1 MKQKRDNTRQS
12 NFELM
17 RIISMIMIILWHS
30 LAWTDRGN
38 VLINCSRDSLKV
50 IFEFIMFIIV
60 VHVNSYVLVSGYF
73 QSKNKFKMSKLLK
86 TVNMVWFYRI
96 VLMIFMIVINIWH
109 PTNIEIFRN
118 SFPINLDFYWF
129 FNVYA
134 LLYCISPFLN
144 GYIEKSSKKDLKKL
158 IIVLFLLFS
167 ILPYITGMKA
177 FDNNGFTLYNF
188 VLLYFIGAY
197 LRKYPV
203 RDWYI
208 FKNVSK
214 NLFQIICISVFIGCA
229 LFNFL
234 LTRFGA
240 SILSYSNIFNEI
252 GSNLNRFPPIYSNP
266 FVIIQTIAYFCFFG
280 TLNFKSRIINKLS
293 SLTFG
298 VYLLHDHYQ
307 LKHYIYI
314 WTKINNGPI
323 ESYKF
328 IPFLFIM
335 VLLIYIVCS
344 IIEWLR
350 QILFKFIYNRNIS
363 KKWRIRYRKYL
374 DGLGPKI
381 NWE

>member
-167 ILPYITGMKA
+167 ILPYITGVKA
-177 FDNNGFTLYNF
+177 FDNIVFTLYTF
-188 VLLYFIGAY
+188 FYYILLVLI
-197 LRKYPV
+197 
-203 RDWYI
+203 
-208 FKNVSK
+208 
-214 NLFQIICISVFIGCA
+214 
-229 LFNFL
+229 
-234 LTRFGA
+234 
-240 SILSYSNIFNEI
+240 
-252 GSNLNRFPPIYSNP
+252 
-266 FVIIQTIAYFCFFG
+266 
-280 TLNFKSRIINKLS
+280 
-293 SLTFG
+293 
-298 VYLLHDHYQ
+298 
-307 LKHYIYI
+307 
-314 WTKINNGPI
+314 
-323 ESYKF
+323 
-328 IPFLFIM
+328 
-335 VLLIYIVCS
+335 
-344 IIEWLR
+344 
-350 QILFKFIYNRNIS
+350 
-363 KKWRIRYRKYL
+363 
-374 DGLGPKI
+374 
-381 NWE
+381 